1 MSIYS
6 AANCGF
12 ITDNQPQPKDN
23 INEQRMF
30 TSETQIRVR
39 YAETDQMG
47 VVYHSNY
54 FPYFE
59 SARAESIRQLGFT
72 YADMEKMG
80 VIMPVIEV
88 QCRYLRPA
96 LYDELLTVKVIL
108 KELPVHH
115 KIEFHHEVFNEK
127 KELLASAK
135 IILYFM
141 ESKTMKRTIMPE
153 PLLKQLKPYF
163 S

>member
-1 MSIYS
+1 
-6 AANCGF
+6 
-12 ITDNQPQPKDN
+12 
-23 INEQRMF
+23 MF
-30 TSETQIRVR
+30 TTETQIRVR

-59 SARAESIRQLGFT
+59 TARAESIRQLGFT

-80 VIMPVIEV
+80 IIMPVIEV

-96 LYDELLTVKVIL
+96 VYDDLLTIKVIL

-115 KIEFHHEVFNEK
+115 KIEFYHEVFNEK
-127 KELLASAK
+127 KELLATGK

-141 ESKTMKRTIMPE
+141 ESKSMKRTTMPE
-153 PLLKQLKPYF
+153 QLMKKLQPYF
-163 S
+163 G

>member
-1 MSIYS
+1 
-6 AANCGF
+6 
-12 ITDNQPQPKDN
+12 
-23 INEQRMF
+23 MF
-30 TSETQIRVR
+30 TFASTIRVR

-47 VVYHSNY
+47 VVYHSHY
-54 FPYFE
+54 FQYFE
-59 SARAESIRQLGFT
+59 VVRAESIRHLGFT

-96 LYDELLTVKVIL
+96 LYDDLLTVQVTL

-115 KIEFHHEVFNEK
+115 KIEFHQEVFNEK
-127 KELLASAK
+127 KELLATGRVV
-135 IILYFM
+135 LYFM
-141 ESKTMKRTIMPE
+141 EAKTMKRTVMPE
-153 PLLKQLKPYF
+153 QLLQKLQPYF

>member
-1 MSIYS
+1 M
-6 AANCGF
+6 F
-12 ITDNQPQPKDN
+12 IT
-23 INEQRMF
+23 
-30 TSETQIRVR
+30 TTQVRVR

-47 VVYHSNY
+47 VVYHSNF

-59 SARAESIRQLGFT
+59 SARAESIRELGFT

-80 VIMPVIEV
+80 VIMPVV
-88 QCRYLRPA
+88 DVHCRYLRPA
-96 LYDELLTVKVIL
+96 RYDDLLSIKTIL

-115 KIEFHHEVFNEK
+115 KIEFTHEVYNEK
-127 KELLASAK
+127 DELLAVGK

-141 ESKTMKRTIMPE
+141 EARGMNKTTMPAE
-153 PLLKQLKPYF
+153 LYEKLRHYF

>member
-1 MSIYS
+1 
-6 AANCGF
+6 
-12 ITDNQPQPKDN
+12 
-23 INEQRMF
+23 MF
-30 TSETQIRVR
+30 VTETQLRVR

-54 FPYFE
+54 FPWFE
-59 SARAESIRQLGFT
+59 TARAESIRQLGFS

-80 VIMPVIEV
+80 IIMPVIEV
-88 QCRYLRPA
+88 QCRYFRPA
-96 LYDELLTVKVIL
+96 VYDDLLRIKVIL

-127 KELLASAK
+127 DELLAAGK
-135 IILYFM
+135 IILYFL
-141 ESKTMKRTIMPE
+141 EAKTMKRTTMPE
-153 PLLKQLKPYF
+153 QLLSKLKPFF

>member
-1 MSIYS
+1 MY
-6 AANCGF
+6 
-12 ITDNQPQPKDN
+12 
-23 INEQRMF
+23 
-30 TSETQIRVR
+30 ETQTPVRVR

-54 FPYFE
+54 FPWFE
-59 SARAESIRQLGFT
+59 SARAESIRELGFT

-80 VIMPVIEV
+80 LIMPVV
-88 QCRYLRPA
+88 DVHCRYLRPA
-96 LYDELLTVKVIL
+96 RYDDLLTIKTVL

-127 KELLASAK
+127 KELLAVAR

-141 ESKTMKRTIMPE
+141 EAVSMKKTTMPA
-153 PLLKQLKPYF
+153 PLLKKLAPYF
-163 S
+163 NDER

>member
-1 MSIYS
+1 
-6 AANCGF
+6 
-12 ITDNQPQPKDN
+12 
-23 INEQRMF
+23 MF
-30 TSETQIRVR
+30 TTETQLRVR

-59 SARAESIRQLGFT
+59 TARAESIRQLGFT

-80 VIMPVIEV
+80 IIMPVIEV

-96 LYDELLTVKVIL
+96 LYDDLLTIKVIL

-115 KIEFHHEVFNEK
+115 KIEFHHEVLNEK
-127 KELLASAK
+127 GELLATGK

-141 ESKTMKRTIMPE
+141 EAKTMKRTTMPE
-153 PLLKQLKPYF
+153 LLMKKLQPFF

>member
-1 MSIYS
+1 
-6 AANCGF
+6 
-12 ITDNQPQPKDN
+12 
-23 INEQRMF
+23 MF
-30 TSETQIRVR
+30 TTSTQIRVR

-47 VVYHSNY
+47 VVYHSNF

-59 SARAESIRQLGFT
+59 SARAESIRELGFT

-80 VIMPVIEV
+80 VIMPVIDV
-88 QCRYLRPA
+88 HCRYLRPA
-96 LYDELLTVKVIL
+96 KYDDLLTVKTIL

-127 KELLASAK
+127 SELLVVGK

-141 ESKTMKRTIMPE
+141 EANGMKRTTMPAQ
-153 PLLKQLKPYF
+153 LLEKLQSYF
-163 S
+163 G

>member
-1 MSIYS
+1 
-6 AANCGF
+6 
-12 ITDNQPQPKDN
+12 
-23 INEQRMF
+23 MF
-30 TSETQIRVR
+30 TTETQIRVR

-59 SARAESIRQLGFT
+59 AARAEAIREMGIT
-72 YADMEKMG
+72 YADMEKAG
-80 VIMPVIEV
+80 IIMPVV
-88 QCRYLRPA
+88 DVHCRYLRPA
-96 LYDELLTVKVIL
+96 RYDDLLTIKTIL

-115 KIEFHHEVFNEK
+115 KIEFHHEVYNEQ
-127 KELLASAK
+127 KELLAVGK

-141 ESKTMKRTIMPE
+141 EPKSMKRTSMPVS
-153 PLLKQLKPYF
+153 LIDKLQPYF

>member
-1 MSIYS
+1 
-6 AANCGF
+6 
-12 ITDNQPQPKDN
+12 
-23 INEQRMF
+23 MF
-30 TSETQIRVR
+30 TTETQVRVR

-80 VIMPVIEV
+80 VIMPVV
-88 QCRYLRPA
+88 DVHCRYLRPA
-96 LYDELLTVKVIL
+96 KYDNLLTIKTTL

-115 KIEFHHEVFNEK
+115 KIEFHHEVFNEEG
-127 KELLASAK
+127 ELLVIGK

-141 ESKTMKRTIMPE
+141 EAKGMKRTTMPE
-153 PLLKQLKPYF
+153 QLLNKLQPYF

>member
-1 MSIYS
+1 
-6 AANCGF
+6 
-12 ITDNQPQPKDN
+12 
-23 INEQRMF
+23 MF
-30 TSETQIRVR
+30 STETQLRVR

-54 FPYFE
+54 FPWFE
-59 SARAESIRQLGFT
+59 TARAESIRQLGFT

-80 VIMPVIEV
+80 IIMPVIEV

-96 LYDELLTVKVIL
+96 VYDDLLTIKVIL
-108 KELPVHH
+108 RELPVHH

-127 KELLASAK
+127 NELLATGK

-141 ESKTMKRTIMPE
+141 EAKTMKRTTMPDQ
-153 PLLKQLKPYF
+153 LLRKLRPYF

>member
-1 MSIYS
+1 
-6 AANCGF
+6 
-12 ITDNQPQPKDN
+12 
-23 INEQRMF
+23 MF
-30 TSETQIRVR
+30 TTETKIRVR

-47 VVYHSNY
+47 VVYHSNF

-80 VIMPVIEV
+80 VIMPVV
-88 QCRYLRPA
+88 DVHCRYLRPA
-96 LYDELLTVKVIL
+96 KYDDLLTIKTIL
-108 KELPVHH
+108 KELPTHH
-115 KIEFHHEVFNEK
+115 KIEFHHEVFNEQN
-127 KELLASAK
+127 ELLAVGK

-141 ESKTMKRTIMPE
+141 EAKTMKKTIMPE
-153 PLLKQLKPYF
+153 QLLNKLQSYF

>member
-1 MSIYS
+1 
-6 AANCGF
+6 
-12 ITDNQPQPKDN
+12 
-23 INEQRMF
+23 MF
-30 TSETQIRVR
+30 TTETQVRVR

-54 FPYFE
+54 FLYFE
-59 SARAESIRQLGFT
+59 SARAESIRQLGYT

-96 LYDELLTVKVIL
+96 LYDNHLTVKTIL
-108 KELPVHH
+108 RELPVHH
-115 KIEFHHEVFNEK
+115 KIEFHHEVYNEAD
-127 KELLASAK
+127 ELLATGK

-141 ESKTMKRTIMPE
+141 EAKGMKRTTMPVQ
-153 PLLKQLKPYF
+153 LLEKLQPYF
-163 S
+163 A

>member
-1 MSIYS
+1 M
-6 AANCGF
+6 F
-12 ITDNQPQPKDN
+12 I
-23 INEQRMF
+23 
-30 TSETQIRVR
+30 SETQLRVR

-59 SARAESIRQLGFT
+59 SARAESIRQLGFS

-80 VIMPVIEV
+80 VIMPIIEV
-88 QCRYLRPA
+88 QCRYIRPA
-96 LYDELLTVKVIL
+96 RYDELLTIKVIL

-127 KELLASAK
+127 KELLATAK
-135 IILYFM
+135 IILYFL
-141 ESKTMKRTIMPE
+141 EAKTRKPTTMPE
-153 PLLKQLKPYF
+153 ALSKKLKPYF

>member
-1 MSIYS
+1 
-6 AANCGF
+6 
-12 ITDNQPQPKDN
+12 
-23 INEQRMF
+23 MF
-30 TSETQIRVR
+30 VTETQLRVR

-54 FPYFE
+54 FPWFE
-59 SARAESIRQLGFT
+59 TARAESIRQLGFS

-80 VIMPVIEV
+80 IIMPVIEV
-88 QCRYLRPA
+88 QCRYIRPA
-96 LYDELLTVKVIL
+96 VYDDLLRIKVIL

-127 KELLASAK
+127 NELLAAGR
-135 IILYFM
+135 IILYFL
-141 ESKTMKRTIMPE
+141 EAKTMKRTTMPE
-153 PLLKQLKPYF
+153 QLLLKLQPYF

>member
-1 MSIYS
+1 M
-6 AANCGF
+6 F
-12 ITDNQPQPKDN
+12 IT
-23 INEQRMF
+23 
-30 TSETQIRVR
+30 ETKLRVR

-54 FPYFE
+54 FPWFE
-59 SARAESIRQLGFT
+59 TARAESIRQLGFT

-80 VIMPVIEV
+80 IIMPVIEV

-96 LYDELLTVKVIL
+96 VYDDLLTVKVIL
-108 KELPVHH
+108 RELPVHH

-127 KELLASAK
+127 NELLATGK

-141 ESKTMKRTIMPE
+141 ESKSMKRTTMPE
-153 PLLKQLKPYF
+153 ELLLKLQPYF
-163 S
+163 I

>member
-1 MSIYS
+1 
-6 AANCGF
+6 
-12 ITDNQPQPKDN
+12 
-23 INEQRMF
+23 MF
-30 TSETQIRVR
+30 STETQIRVR

-54 FPYFE
+54 FQYFE
-59 SARAESIRQLGFT
+59 VARAESIRRLGFT

-96 LYDELLTVKVIL
+96 VYDDLLTVKVIL

-115 KIEFHHEVFNEK
+115 KIEFHQEVYNERS
-127 KELLASAK
+127 ELLANGK

-141 ESKTMKRTIMPE
+141 EAGSMKRTTMPE
-153 PLLKQLKPYF
+153 QLMLKLKPYF
-163 S
+163 D

>member
-1 MSIYS
+1 M
-6 AANCGF
+6 F
-12 ITDNQPQPKDN
+12 IT
-23 INEQRMF
+23 
-30 TSETQIRVR
+30 ETQLRVR

-54 FPYFE
+54 FQYFE
-59 SARAESIRQLGFT
+59 VARAESIRQLGFT

-80 VIMPVIEV
+80 IIMPVIEV

-96 LYDELLTVKVIL
+96 LYDDLLTIKVIL

-115 KIEFHHEVFNEK
+115 KIEFQQEVYNEK
-127 KELLASAK
+127 GDLLASGS

-141 ESKTMKRTIMPE
+141 EAKTMKRTSMPE
-153 PLLKQLKPYF
+153 QLARQLERYF
-163 S
+163 TQ